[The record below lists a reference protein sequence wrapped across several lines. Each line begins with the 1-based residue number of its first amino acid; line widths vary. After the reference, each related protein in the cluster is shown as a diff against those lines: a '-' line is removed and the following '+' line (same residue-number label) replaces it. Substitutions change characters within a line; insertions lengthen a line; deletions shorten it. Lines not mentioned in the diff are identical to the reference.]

1 MFSHTPSGRKEQAM
15 SFTNRKKASVL
26 LLTLSALMLANQTVL
41 AVPTAAAVPP
51 NPVVILLNPDFFEQG
66 GKQWTRYNLLVTNFN
81 EYPNELFAASPNLPP
96 CGQNT
101 KAARTWVEIT
111 DSRGK
116 RLYGFCALATN
127 NDLTKLWFALE
138 TDIIPP
144 SYVYVVLNDRLTNK
158 TYKSNLVDTT
168 E

>member
-1 MFSHTPSGRKEQAM
+1 MFSHTSSGRKEQAM

-26 LLTLSALMLANQTVL
+26 LLTLSVLMLANQTVL
-41 AVPTAAAVPP
+41 AMPTAATP
-51 NPVVILLNPDFFEQG
+51 NPVVILLAPDFFEQG
-66 GKQWTRYNLLVTNFN
+66 GKQWTRYNLMVVNFN

-101 KAARTWVEIT
+101 KAARTWVEIV
-111 DSRGK
+111 DQSGK
-116 RLYGFCALATN
+116 RLYGFCALGTN

-144 SYVYVVLNDRLTNK
+144 SYVYVILNDRLTNK
-158 TYKSNLVDTT
+158 TYKSNLIETT
-168 E
+168 G

>member
-1 MFSHTPSGRKEQAM
+1 MN
-15 SFTNRKKASVL
+15 FTNRKKASVL
-26 LLTLSALMLANQTVL
+26 LLTLSVLMLANQTVL
-41 AVPTAAAVPP
+41 AVPTADPP
-51 NPVVILLNPDFFEQG
+51 NPVVILLPPAFFEQG
-66 GKQWTRYNLLVTNFN
+66 GKQWTRYNLMVVNFDA
-81 EYPNELFAASPNLPP
+81 YPNELFAASPKLPP

-101 KAARTWVEIT
+101 NAARTWVEIT

-138 TDIIPP
+138 TDIVPP
-144 SYVYVVLNDRLTNK
+144 SYVVVVLNDRLTNK